1 MGNFF
6 SRGQAY
12 SKSTAVQPGRGD
24 PRAAASRGESSDH
37 NNMGEGCLI
46 FYFYTGGT
54 AELNFLNPPW

>member
-1 MGNFF
+1 MSNFF

-24 PRAAASRGESSDH
+24 PHAAASRGESGDH

-46 FYFYTGGT
+46 F
-54 AELNFLNPPW
+54 LFLHGRHCIHIYPGF